1 MIDILTN
8 GLLSS
13 PVPIQ
18 FTGNYC
24 SHNCTYCFANI
35 NNPKRKLD
43 VKAVTSQLRNYK
55 KRNDLPSYF
64 LREKYPLLISNNIDP
79 FSKSNQPFVNDL
91 IFQLQD
97 IGVPVALAT
106 RGGIG
111 WQEIAKEITPSVWY
125 VSVPYQNDD
134 IRHKYEPQA
143 PTLEERFE
151 LAKTVIENGHKVIL
165 SINPFNPLFAPNPIE
180 IIKKFESIGVKS
192 VIINK
197 LHLTSVQQANLTATQ
212 RDTIGDT
219 LLMECKNKGF
229 TDEWLSLAVD
239 MFNYCSENGLN
250 LLGMDTGLKQ
260 NNFTE
265 FKECYAKTLPTTF
278 DFMNWCYE
286 NKSEGDFITFDD
298 FYNVFAP
305 LLPSVTAD
313 ISKYI
318 VNKSVTGDKDF
329 YKRMSF
335 KNILHLY
342 WQDAKLNIGLAK
354 HYPSFSWAKQQTATK
369 LDFIYDS
376 EHNKQL
382 FYHKENFNPNE
393 SYIIK

>member
-8 GLLSS
+8 GLLTS

-64 LREKYPLLISNNIDP
+64 LREKYPLIISNNIDP

-97 IGVPVALAT
+97 IGVPVVLAT

-111 WQEIAKEITPSVWY
+111 WEEIYKEITPSVWY

-134 IRHKYEPQA
+134 IRHKYEPNA
-143 PTLEERFE
+143 PSIEERFE
-151 LAKTVIENGHKVIL
+151 LAKKVIEKGHKVIL

-180 IIKKFESIGVKS
+180 IIQKYQAIGVKS
-192 VIINK
+192 IIINK
-197 LHLTSVQQANLTATQ
+197 LHLTAPQQSNLTENQ
-212 RDTIGDT
+212 KLIIGDK
-219 LLMECKNKGF
+219 LLSESRNKTF
-229 TDEWLSLAVD
+229 TDEWLSLAID
-239 MFNYCSENGLN
+239 MFNYCNENELN
-250 LLGMDTGLKQ
+250 LIGMDTGLNQ
-260 NNFTE
+260 NNFIE
-265 FKECYAKTLPTTF
+265 FKECYSKTLPTVF
-278 DFMNWCYE
+278 DFMNWCYY
-286 NKSEGDFITFDD
+286 NKNEGDFITFED
-298 FYNVFAP
+298 FYNFFAP
-305 LLPSVTAD
+305 LLPNVNAD
-313 ISKYI
+313 VSKYI

-329 YKRMSF
+329 YKKMSF
-335 KNILHLY
+335 RNILHLY
-342 WQDAKLNIGLAK
+342 WEHPKVNIGLAK
-354 HYPSFSWAKQQTATK
+354 HYPSFSWAKHQAQSK
-369 LDFIYDS
+369 LDFIFDND
-376 EHNKQL
+376 HNKQL
-382 FYHKENFNPNE
+382 FYHKENFNTNE
-393 SYIIK
+393 SYTIQ